1 MATARQIAETY
12 FAAAL
17 DRGDLE
23 DALRQLR
30 HDVEFTSPAAKIRG
44 RDELRP
50 YLEDSPVRSPT
61 RATGTSSRRRVRAE
75 RRTLYRPVQWALVAP
90 PAPAVEGPA

>member
-1 MATARQIAETY
+1 MATARQIAEAY

-30 HDVEFTSPAAKIRG
+30 HDVEFAAPAARIRG

-50 YLEDSPVRSPT
+50 YLEGFA
-61 RATGTSSRRRVRAE
+61 RAFPDAHCRINSAE
-75 RRTLYRPVQWALVAP
+75 ICLR
-90 PAPAVEGPA
+90 